1 MLTAGPHGSL
11 SHVKLLVERGAD
23 IHLRDRL
30 GYNAL
35 NEALTSDNT
44 DVAKYLIES
53 GADVHNIS
61 YNGVTISRPVE
72 LTLNRANPNTEF
84 YREYEDIRDMLIECG
99 VKFPAPKPE
108 EVRQWMRSQGM
119 YVIGDD

>member
-1 MLTAGPHGSL
+1 
-11 SHVKLLVERGAD
+11 KLLVERGAD
-23 IHLRDRL
+23 IHLRDRI

-72 LTLNRANPNTEF
+72 LTLNRAHPNTEF
-84 YREYEDIRDMLIECG
+84 YREYDAIRDMLIENG
-99 VKFPAPKPE
+99 VKFPAPEPE
-108 EVRQWMRSQGM
+108 EVRKWMRSQGM
-119 YVIGDD
+119 YVIGND